1 LKATEIYISE
11 TPSTN
16 ALLKSYIQDKKLKDF
31 TVLYTDHQTQGRGQM
46 GSSWSS
52 AKGKNIACS
61 VYKEFNGISISDQ
74 FIISMLV
81 SLALIDV
88 LEELKVP
95 KLKVKWPNDL
105 YSSNKKIAGV
115 LIETTMSGTK
125 LSSAVIGIGLNLNQK
140 EFEGLPH
147 ASSVLNLTGKLIDR
161 SHVVQLIIK
170 KLASRF
176 KMIPVGFQQ
185 IKAEYESHLY
195 RKDKVS
201 LFKGEQIGTING
213 IIKGI
218 NEKGQL
224 LIDIDQQGVLKF
236 NLKEVE
242 LLSSN

>member
-1 LKATEIYISE
+1 MKATEIYISE

-161 SHVVQLIIK
+161 TYVLQLILE